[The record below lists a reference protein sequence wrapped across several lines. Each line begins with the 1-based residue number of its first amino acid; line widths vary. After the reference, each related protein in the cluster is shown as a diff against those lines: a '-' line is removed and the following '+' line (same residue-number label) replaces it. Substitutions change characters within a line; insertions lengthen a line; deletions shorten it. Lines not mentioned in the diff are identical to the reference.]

1 LKLDWFSFADLSRKV
16 DLWDTSL
23 MVEIMSVKLTELK
36 RAKLKM
42 MKSLGLKVTNYRE
55 LQFLSNSEID
65 SLVEDVI
72 NRLEVIN
79 RDLFFEKNRI
89 MLWALNAKML

>member
-1 LKLDWFSFADLSRKV
+1 LKLDWFSFAELSRKV

-36 RAKLKM
+36 RAKLRM

-55 LQFLSNSEID
+55 LYFLSNSEIE

-72 NRLEVIN
+72 ERLEDMN
-79 RDLFFEKNRI
+79 RDLFFEKNKI